1 MSIGYNGLGNNGR
14 LGNQMF
20 QYAALRG
27 IAAHRGFDFMFP
39 PPYNSVDNYAI
50 HDCFKLTNV
59 SDRNI
64 GFHPSEQY
72 AQEGQFHFNEGLYNE
87 LPDGVNLYGFYQTM
101 RYWQDIENDIR
112 QDFEFKKGILE
123 PCKEMMES
131 FDQHPIMLHVRRGDP
146 NLADKRGFKWAY
158 VNLQDQHPVQTL
170 EYYEKALSKF
180 DANVPVIVF
189 SDSIDWCKEQEF
201 FSDDRFNFSE
211 STEQHEDGALVPFV
225 DLCLMSLCDG
235 GITANSSLSW
245 WGGFLQQERTRPLV
259 SPVNWFG
266 PAYANHDT
274 KDLIPSNR
282 DWIRL

>member
-1 MSIGYNGLGNNGR
+1 MTISYNRLGSNGR

-27 IAAHRGFDFMFP
+27 IAAHREFDFMFP
-39 PPYNSVDNYAI
+39 PPYDSVDNYGL

-64 GFHPSEQY
+64 GFHPSQQY
-72 AQEGQFHFNEGLYNE
+72 VQEGQFHFNQDIYDGC
-87 LPDGVNLYGFYQTM
+87 PDNVNLYGFYQTM
-101 RYWQDIENDIR
+101 KYFEEIENDIR

-123 PCKEMMES
+123 PCQEMMGS
-131 FDQHPIMLHVRRGDP
+131 FDTRPIMLHVRRGDP

-170 EYYEKALSKF
+170 EYYEEALKQF
-180 DANVPVIVF
+180 PKDVPVVVF
-189 SDSIDWCKEQEF
+189 SDSIEWCKEQEF
-201 FSDDRFNFSE
+201 FADDRFNFSE
-211 STEQHEDGALVPFV
+211 STDKHEDGALVPFV

-245 WGGFLQQERTRPLV
+245 WGAFLQKDRTRTLV
-259 SPVNWFG
+259 SPVKWFG
-266 PAYANHDT
+266 PAYDCHDT
-274 KDLIPSNR
+274 KDLIPEDRN
-282 DWIRL
+282 WIRL

>member
-39 PPYNSVDNYAI
+39 PSYDSIDNYGL

-59 SDRNI
+59 NDRNI
-64 GFHPSEQY
+64 GFHPSQQY
-72 AQEGQFHFNEGLYNE
+72 AQEGQFHFNKDLYE
-87 LPDGVNLYGFYQTM
+87 ECPDNVNLYGFYQTPK
-101 RYWQDIENDIR
+101 YWEDIENDIR
-112 QDFEFKKGILE
+112 QDFEFKKSILE
-123 PCKEMMES
+123 PCQEMINS
-131 FDQHPIMLHVRRGDP
+131 FETRPIMLHVRRGDP

-170 EYYEKALSKF
+170 EYYEEALKQF
-180 DANVPVIVF
+180 PEDVPVIVF
-189 SDSIDWCKEQEF
+189 SDSIEWCKEQEF
-201 FSDDRFNFSE
+201 FADDRFNFSE
-211 STEQHEDGALVPFV
+211 SIDTHEDGALVPFV

-245 WGGFLQQERTRPLV
+245 WGAFLQKDRTRTLV
-259 SPVNWFG
+259 SPVKWFG
-266 PAYANHDT
+266 SAYDCHDT
-274 KDLIPSNR
+274 KDLIPENLN
-282 DWIRL
+282 WIRL

>member
-27 IAAHRGFDFMFP
+27 IAARHEYDFMFP
-39 PPYNSVDNYAI
+39 PPYDSVDNYGL

-59 SDRNI
+59 ADRNI

-72 AQEGQFHFNEGLYNE
+72 VQEGQFHFNEMLFE
-87 LPDGVNLYGFYQTM
+87 KCPDNVNLYGFYQTIK
-101 RYWQDIENDIR
+101 YWAHIENDIR

-123 PCKEMMES
+123 PCQEMMES
-131 FDQHPIMLHVRRGDP
+131 FETRPIMLHVRRGDP

-170 EYYEKALSKF
+170 EYYEEALKQF
-180 DANVPVIVF
+180 PDDVPVIVF

-211 STEQHEDGALVPFV
+211 STDKHEDGALVPFV

-245 WGGFLQQERTRPLV
+245 WGAFLQKNRTRTLV
-259 SPVNWFG
+259 SPVKWFG
-266 PAYANHDT
+266 PAYASHDT
-274 KDLIPSNR
+274 KDLIPENR
-282 DWIRL
+282 NWIRL